1 MIVRQPLRA
10 FAITFLA
17 AFIGAASGVAGTKDA
32 APITCANGIYRL
44 SPPGVAVAVYMT
56 LTNTTNGPVTLVG
69 ATSEISDRVEIHR
82 SGMSDGMM
90 TMEQL
95 DKLLIAPQAAATL
108 KPGGLHLMVFAPKKP
123 VKEGDSVT
131 FTLKLSDGR
140 SGTCITKAGKNA

>member
-1 MIVRQPLRA
+1 MIVRQSLRA
-10 FAITFLA
+10 CAAILLA
-17 AFIGAASGVAGTKDA
+17 ALIGTTSGGAQATEK
-32 APITCANGIYRL
+32 APITCTNGIYRL

-56 LTNTTNGPVTLVG
+56 LTNTTNSPVTLVG
-69 ATSEISDRVEIHR
+69 ATSEVSDRVEIHR

-95 DKLLIAPQAAATL
+95 DKLPIAPQKAATF

-140 SGTCITKAGKNA
+140 SGTCVTKAAKDA